1 MSPVKTDRSSA
12 DTVSSVRRMTGF
24 GGCRSGER
32 YGKIKGKGEIKVKKR
47 MKRIAAVLAAAVLAV
62 SSLSGCGSKTSEDE
76 VIHFKM
82 AVADADSSAQAE
94 GARKIAEEVEKATD
108 GKIQIEV
115 MAGGTL
121 GAERDTVEL
130 AMLGGVDI
138 VTCANS
144 VFTQWIPEM
153 SILDQAYLFTNEEQ
167 AHAAVDGPVGE
178 LIEREAL
185 DKLNLHVIG
194 YMESGFRNVFSK
206 KPITAIEDFK
216 GVKIRTMQNAYHMAA
231 FESFGAI
238 PTSMAASE
246 QFTALQQGTIDAC
259 ENAVSNCLN
268 NGFYEVTKDITYSN
282 HAFVYILVSMSDHAW
297 SRIPEELRPAF
308 MEAVERGYNQE
319 RELLKQANEDA
330 TEILKEKGVTFHD
343 IDVETLQQ
351 AYQELAESKG
361 FSFDPEWQ
369 EAIDQVIAENP

>member
-1 MSPVKTDRSSA
+1 MLKRTVKRA
-12 DTVSSVRRMTGF
+12 
-24 GGCRSGER
+24 
-32 YGKIKGKGEIKVKKR
+32 
-47 MKRIAAVLAAAVLAV
+47 AAVLAALAV
-62 SSLSGCGSKTSEDE
+62 FTLPLSGCGSSVSDGE
-76 VIHFKM
+76 IIRFKM

-94 GARKIAEEVEKATD
+94 GARQIAKEVAEATD
-108 GKIQIEV
+108 GRIQIEV
-115 MAGGTL
+115 LAGGTL
-121 GAERDTVEL
+121 GGERDTVEL

-144 VFTQWIPEM
+144 VLTQWIPEM
-153 SILDQAYLFTNEEQ
+153 SILDQAYLFTNEDQ
-167 AHAAVDGPVGE
+167 AHAAVDGPVGA
-178 LIEREAL
+178 LVEREAL

-206 KPITAIEDFK
+206 KPITEIDDFK
-216 GVKIRTMQNAYHMAA
+216 GVKIRTMQNPYHMAA

-282 HAFVYILVSMSDHAW
+282 HAFVYIVVSMSDHAW
-297 SRIPEELRPAF
+297 NQIPDDLKPVF
-308 MEAVERGYNQE
+308 MEAVERGYNTE
-319 RELLKQANEDA
+319 RTLLQQANEDA
-330 TEILKEKGVTFHD
+330 TVILKEKGVTFHD
-343 IDVETLQQ
+343 INVEELQS
-351 AYQELAESKG
+351 AYQSLAAAKG

-369 EAIDQVIAENP
+369 AAIDQVIAENP

>member
-1 MSPVKTDRSSA
+1 MVKN
-12 DTVSSVRRMTGF
+12 
-24 GGCRSGER
+24 
-32 YGKIKGKGEIKVKKR
+32 R
-47 MKRIAAVLAAAVLAV
+47 MKRRAVMLTAAMFAALSLGSFV
-62 SSLSGCGSKTSEDE
+62 SQASDDD
-76 VIHFKM
+76 VILFKM

-130 AMLGGVDI
+130 AMLGGIDI

-144 VFTQWIPEM
+144 VLTQWIPEM
-153 SILDQAYLFTNEEQ
+153 SILDQAFLFTNEDQ

-178 LIEREAL
+178 LVEREAL

-206 KPITAIEDFK
+206 KPITSIEDFK
-216 GVKIRTMQNAYHMAA
+216 GIKIRTMQNAYHMAA
-231 FESFGAI
+231 FEAFGAI

-259 ENAVSNCLN
+259 ENAISNCLN
-268 NGFYEVTKDITYSN
+268 NGFYEVTKNITYTN
-282 HAFVYILVSMSDHAW
+282 HAFVYIVVSMSDHAW
-297 SRIPEELRPAF
+297 NRIPEDLRDTF

-330 TEILKEKGVTFHD
+330 TVILKEKGVTFYET
-343 IDVETLQQ
+343 DVEALQK
-351 AYQELAESKG
+351 AYQDLAEEKG

-369 EAIDQVIAENP
+369 AAIDQAIAENP

>member
-1 MSPVKTDRSSA
+1 MIKKKT
-12 DTVSSVRRMTGF
+12 RRMAALLAGALMVFSF
-24 GGCRSGER
+24 GGFESQ
-32 YGKIKGKGEIKVKKR
+32 
-47 MKRIAAVLAAAVLAV
+47 A
-62 SSLSGCGSKTSEDE
+62 SEDS

-130 AMLGGVDI
+130 AMLGGIDI

-144 VFTQWIPEM
+144 VLTQWIPEM
-153 SILDQAYLFTNEEQ
+153 SILDQAFLFTNEDQ

-178 LIEREAL
+178 LVEREAL
-185 DKLNLHVIG
+185 DRLNLHVIG

-206 KPITAIEDFK
+206 KAITSIDDFH
-216 GVKIRTMQNAYHMAA
+216 GVKIRTMQNSYHMAA
-231 FESFGAI
+231 FEAFGAI

-259 ENAVSNCLN
+259 ENAISNCLN
-268 NGFYEVTKDITYSN
+268 NGFYEVTKDITYTN
-282 HAFVYILVSMSDHAW
+282 HAFVYIVVSMSDHAW
-297 SRIPEELRPAF
+297 NRIPEELRETF
-308 MEAVERGYNQE
+308 LEAVERGYNEE
-319 RELLKQANEDA
+319 RALLKQANEDA
-330 TEILKEKGVTFHD
+330 TKILEEEKGVTFHE

-351 AYQELAESKG
+351 AYRELAAEKG
-361 FSFDPEWQ
+361 FSFDAEWQ
-369 EAIDQVIAENP
+369 AAIDQVIAENP

>member
-1 MSPVKTDRSSA
+1 MIKS
-12 DTVSSVRRMTGF
+12 
-24 GGCRSGER
+24 
-32 YGKIKGKGEIKVKKR
+32 KGKFV
-47 MKRIAAVLAAAVLAV
+47 AAVLTAAVLMV
-62 SSLSGCGSKTSEDE
+62 LPLSGCGSRTANDE

-108 GKIQIEV
+108 GRIQIEV

-121 GAERDTVEL
+121 GGERDTVEL

-144 VFTQWIPEM
+144 VLTQWIPEM
-153 SILDQAYLFTNEEQ
+153 SILDQAYLFTNEAQ
-167 AHAAVDGPVGE
+167 AHGAVDGPVGE

-185 DKLNLHVIG
+185 EKLNLHVIG

-206 KPITAIEDFK
+206 KPITAIGDFR
-216 GVKIRTMQNAYHMAA
+216 GIKIRTMQNPYHMAA

-238 PTSMAASE
+238 PTAMAASE

-282 HAFVYILVSMSDHAW
+282 HAFVYIVVSMSDHAW
-297 SRIPEELRPAF
+297 SRVPEELRPVF

-319 RELLKQANEDA
+319 RQLLKQANEDA
-330 TEILKEKGVTFHD
+330 TVILKERGVTFHE
-343 IDVETLQQ
+343 IDVESLQK
-351 AYQELAESKG
+351 AYQDLAVEKG
-361 FSFDPEWQ
+361 FRFDPEWQ
-369 EAIDQVIAENP
+369 EAIDKVIAENP

>member
-1 MSPVKTDRSSA
+1 MLKK
-12 DTVSSVRRMTGF
+12 
-24 GGCRSGER
+24 
-32 YGKIKGKGEIKVKKR
+32 KIMR
-47 MKRIAAVLAAAVLAV
+47 AAAVMAV
-62 SSLSGCGSKTSEDE
+62 TALMTASVSGCGGTESAEE
-76 VIHFKM
+76 VIHLKM

-94 GARKIAEEVEKATD
+94 GARMIAKEVEEATD
-108 GKIQIEV
+108 GRIQIEV

-121 GAERDTVEL
+121 GGERDTVEL

-144 VFTQWIPEM
+144 VLTQWIPEM
-153 SILDQAYLFTNEEQ
+153 SILDQAYLFTSEEQ

-206 KPITAIEDFK
+206 DPIETIDDFK

-238 PTSMAASE
+238 PTAMAASE

-268 NGFYEVTKDITYSN
+268 NGFYEVTKDITYTN
-282 HAFVYILVSMSDHAW
+282 HAFVYIIVSMSDNAW
-297 SRIPEELRPAF
+297 SHIPDDLKQTF

-319 RELLKQANEDA
+319 RELLKQANDDA
-330 TEILKEKGVTFHD
+330 TEILKEKGVTFHE
-343 IDVETLQQ
+343 IDVETLQK
-351 AYQELAESKG
+351 AYQDLAESKG

-369 EAIDQVIAENP
+369 AAIDEVIAEYP